1 VNKLENKVA
10 LVTAAAGAG
19 IGQAT
24 ARAFAQE
31 GARVV
36 VSDAHEGRLARVARE
51 MQDEFGQRILAVP
64 CDVTSREQVEQ
75 MVRRTLEEFGRI
87 DILVNNA
94 GIDRPQPI
102 WEMTDEAWELV
113 INVNLRGTFYCCRA
127 VIPTMMK
134 QRSGRIINLSS
145 VVAWAPSKED
155 GAAYVACKAGI
166 QGLTRSLA
174 VQLAEYNITVN
185 AIAPGL
191 IFNPFLARVRPSEYF
206 DKIRE
211 KIPLGRDGTP
221 QDVAH
226 VILFLSSD
234 EAAYITGEC
243 LCISG
248 GWFMH

>member
-1 VNKLENKVA
+1 MGKLDGKVA
-10 LVTAAAGAG
+10 IVTAAAGEG

-24 ARAFAQE
+24 ARTLARE
-31 GARVV
+31 GAAVI
-36 VSDAHEGRLARVARE
+36 VSDAHHQRTISVAE
-51 MQDEFGQRILAVP
+51 DMQREFGRKVLGIQ
-64 CDVTSREQVEQ
+64 CDVTSLEQVER
-75 MVRRTLEEFGRI
+75 MVHKTLEEFGRI

-94 GIDRPQPI
+94 GLDRPQPI
-102 WEMTDEAWELV
+102 WELTDEAWEQV
-113 INVNLRGTFYCCRA
+113 VNVNLRGTFYCCRA

-191 IFNPFLARVRPSEYF
+191 IFNPFLARVRPPDYF